1 MVQFS
6 GRFKA
11 GAPKARYMAGVRQK
25 GYFGADDKVVL
36 ASTGREAYDAGGGF
50 HRGAATTHATRHTE
64 CAWTERAAQQHTQ
77 SASSPS
83 STARKTREEK
93 ELALAMRTPNA
104 AREGAP
110 HGRIIINETTRFRVR
125 ARRRPV
131 ARDRRD

>member
-83 STARKTREEK
+83 SKENQGGKRASASDAHPKRRE
-93 ELALAMRTPNA
+93 
-104 AREGAP
+104 
-110 HGRIIINETTRFRVR
+110 I
-125 ARRRPV
+125 RRP
-131 ARDRRD
+131 AYDTALDFLPMLTRL